1 MPHQFL
7 PGLALTGPVPDE
19 IVTVRHGDDE
29 YVLDIAALTSNYQCI
44 YGRGCQGVTPFEG
57 EGPGQHLPADR
68 SVTGCCRTAPGFGL
82 ATAEVGDATR
92 PRSTR
97 RCASRRYVDQL
108 EPDEA
113 QHYDR
118 IAGGDW
124 FVEKQDDDGVWDSR
138 HMKVGGNCI
147 FLNTEMANGKTG
159 CALYH
164 LADRLGVPAK
174 DTRPLVCHST
184 PAAVFAISETNDGAG
199 ERLLVTLRPPW
210 FGWFAPSGYFCTKDP
225 AAFSASEPVF
235 ERMESEFR
243 SLLGDEIWDVLRPVL
258 DQVWTERGERLRKS
272 WGRPV
277 ALDMPRWARD
287 REQETDQAGSGRPH
301 PPPLAVIT
309 LPKPQEPSS

>member
-19 IVTVRHGDDE
+19 IVTVRHGTDE
-29 YVLDIAALTSNYQCI
+29 YVLDIAALTSNYHCI

-82 ATAEVGDATR
+82 ATAEVGDADPAALDSPLR
-92 PRSTR
+92 IAPF
-97 RCASRRYVDQL
+97 VDQL

-118 IAGGDW
+118 ISSGDW
-124 FVEKQDDDGVWDSR
+124 FVEKQDDDGIWESR
-138 HMKVGGNCI
+138 HTKVGGNCV
-147 FLNTEMANGKTG
+147 FLNTEMANAKTG

-174 DTRPLVCHST
+174 DTRPFVCHST
-184 PAAVFAISETNDGAG
+184 PAAVFTISETNDGAG

-210 FGWFAPSGYFCTKDP
+210 FGWFAPTGYFCTKDP
-225 AAFSASEPVF
+225 AAFSATEPVF
-235 ERMESEFR
+235 SRMDSEFR
-243 SLLGDEIWDVLRPVL
+243 SVLGDEIWDVVRREL
-258 DQVWTERGERLRKS
+258 DQIWAERGERLRKS
-272 WGRPV
+272 WGQPV
-277 ALDMPRWARD
+277 ALGMPRWARERAQELAPELPRSAPAERGDAAGD
-287 REQETDQAGSGRPH
+287 RGQ
-301 PPPLAVIT
+301 
-309 LPKPQEPSS
+309 